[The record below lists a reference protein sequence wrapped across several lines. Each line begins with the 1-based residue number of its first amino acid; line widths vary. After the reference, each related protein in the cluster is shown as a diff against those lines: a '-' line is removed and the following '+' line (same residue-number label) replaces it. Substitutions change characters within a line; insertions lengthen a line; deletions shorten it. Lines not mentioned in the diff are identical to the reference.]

1 MWFHT
6 SLIVGCCLVL
16 CQLTWSQD
24 WPEFRGSTG
33 QGVYAGKLPVS
44 WSEEKNIAW
53 KTDLPGKGWSSPV
66 IQGDKVYL
74 TTAVPNADTGN
85 YSLRCLCLETGKGQ
99 VLWNVEV
106 FVQEASSP
114 AIHSKNSHASAT
126 PIVTADRIYLH
137 FGHQGSACLDLQGK
151 LLWKNTE
158 HRYKPVHGNGGSP
171 CLAAGVLF
179 FCCDGDDLQAVI
191 GLDART
197 GTTRWKRLRETK
209 PSRPFSFG
217 TPLMIQ
223 VNGKQQAI
231 CVGSDV
237 VMSLDPATG
246 NEYWRFCFTG
256 YSQIPRPLFAH
267 GLLYVCTGF
276 DSPKLLAIKPD
287 GQGDVTDTHLAWQI
301 TRNVPNTPSPVIVD
315 DSIYMVADNGVL
327 SCLNAKT
334 GETRW
339 QGRLNGNFS
348 ASILTAE
355 GVLYCLNEQGV
366 CYVVET
372 GKAFKEKAKNT
383 ITGQTLASPAA
394 CQGKIYLRTDER
406 LYCIG
411 K

>member
-1 MWFHT
+1 MWVR
-6 SLIVGCCLVL
+6 SGLIVGCCLIL
-16 CQLTWSQD
+16 CDWSWSQD
-24 WPEFRGSTG
+24 WPEFRGPTA
-33 QGVYAGKLPVS
+33 QGHYAGKLPVT
-44 WSEEKNIAW
+44 WSEDKNIAW
-53 KTDLPGKGWSSPV
+53 KVEVPGKGWSSPV
-66 IQGDKVYL
+66 IQGDKIYL
-74 TTAVPNADTGN
+74 TTAVPDADAGN
-85 YSLRCLCLETGKGQ
+85 HSLRCLCLATATGQ
-99 VLWNVEV
+99 ELWNSEV
-106 FVQEASSP
+106 FLQEASSP

-126 PIVTADRIYLH
+126 PIVAADRIYVH
-137 FGHQGSACLDLQGK
+137 FGHQGTACLDLQGK
-151 LLWKNTE
+151 VLWKNRE

-197 GTTRWKRLRETK
+197 GATRWKRLRDTK

-217 TPLMIQ
+217 TPLVIEVQ
-223 VNGKQQAI
+223 GRQQAI

-246 NEYWRFCFTG
+246 SEIWRLHFTG
-256 YSQIPRPLFAH
+256 YSQTPRPVFDH

-287 GQGDVTDTHLAWQI
+287 GQGDVTETHLAWQV
-301 TRNVPNTPSPVIVD
+301 TRNVPNTPSPVIIGD
-315 DSIYMVADNGVL
+315 AFYMVADNGVL

-339 QGRLNGNFS
+339 QARLNGNFS
-348 ASILTAE
+348 ASLLAAE
-355 GVLYCLNEQGV
+355 ESLYCLNEQGV
-366 CYVVET
+366 CFVVET
-372 GKAFKEKAKNT
+372 GSAFKEKSKNA
-383 ITGQTLASPAA
+383 ISGQTLASLAA
-394 CQGKIYLRTDER
+394 SRGKLYLRTEEQ